1 MYLNSLVF
9 ATLETLNFISVC
21 FMGVVRCCLS
31 NGLYVGIQAIAQPL
45 IVQLQSEGGI
55 SLFLFVKFTVSAT
68 VEPALISG
76 HLNTAVTSA
85 LRSAWES
92 PEL

>member
-1 MYLNSLVF
+1 MYLTSPVF

-68 VEPALISG
+68 VEPAL
-76 HLNTAVTSA
+76 AVTSA

-92 PEL
+92 PKL